1 MNAIHFLLNKTEGF
15 GFHQDNTLQ
24 LVHKPV
30 FSHTS
35 LKYNILYILFITG
48 IFPFFNSNNPSRK
61 HNVDDLSV
69 YLILLYLFIINCL
82 RFPFFRNKDWHLAA
96 KIEKRLSVA
105 LTSLSKR

>member
-1 MNAIHFLLNKTEGF
+1 MGLCGNFSLY
-15 GFHQDNTLQ
+15 FHI
-24 LVHKPV
+24 
-30 FSHTS
+30 TS

-48 IFPFFNSNNPSRK
+48 IFLFFNSNNPSRK

-69 YLILLYLFIINCL
+69 YLILLYLFIIDCL